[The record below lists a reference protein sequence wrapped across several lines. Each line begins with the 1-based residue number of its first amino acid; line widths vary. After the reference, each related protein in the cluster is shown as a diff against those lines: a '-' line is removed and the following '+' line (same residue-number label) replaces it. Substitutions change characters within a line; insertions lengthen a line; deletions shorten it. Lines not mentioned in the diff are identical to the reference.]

1 MIIFDIFFSA
11 LLVVGN
17 LFIAVGFGYV
27 PQLVTVKKVIGPL
40 TGLIT
45 LAIGIFVLPFAAKYL
60 CAAIPGYVMAE
71 NTFKDYGDLTGVS
84 HIAPVI
90 IKINEFGEKAFQIT
104 RTGLYFWE
112 VDWWINLLKGA
123 GIIVGFFILTVI
135 INRSASDLDEMD
147 EIEERKVEERNA
159 RKDRKIVTEYHAE
172 WDSFNERINV
182 KKTTRD
188 ETDYEVATSNF
199 IAIPFMLI
207 IGFIFSPILTYCMFI
222 LGTLKSAFA
231 GPNY

>member
-1 MIIFDIFFSA
+1 MFCM
-11 LLVVGN
+11 
-17 LFIAVGFGYV
+17 
-27 PQLVTVKKVIGPL
+27 K
-40 TGLIT
+40 
-45 LAIGIFVLPFAAKYL
+45 AKYL
-60 CAAIPGYVMAE
+60 NLVFLCHE
-71 NTFKDYGDLTGVS
+71 NS
-84 HIAPVI
+84 S
-90 IKINEFGEKAFQIT
+90 EKAFQIT

-135 INRSASDLDEMD
+135 INRSASDLNEMD
-147 EIEERKVEERNA
+147 EIEEREVEERNA

-188 ETDYEVATSNF
+188 ETDYEVATSSF
-199 IAIPFMLI
+199 IAFPFMLI

-231 GPNY
+231 GPKY